1 MLALNSAKTTLL
13 ARGVPFRAALT
24 LLAKFV
30 ESATDLESS
39 SGYICMMILAIKAE
53 SDPWR

>member
-1 MLALNSAKTTLL
+1 MLALNSAETTSLT
-13 ARGVPFRAALT
+13 RIIPFRTALT

-30 ESATDLESS
+30 ESATDLESPS
-39 SGYICMMILAIKAE
+39 DYIYMMILATKSE